1 MNFAWNG
8 YESLVQ
14 IIAKEHLSIND
25 FAKPAQEW
33 INWLIEKGSLRLKT
47 DGSLGLNVVRCNLL
61 YDLYENEVVCFAHQA
76 EKSKEILENLK
87 NADEIDVGDTLF
99 SRQEINY
106 FNFVMNKKEFSNGM
120 DLRNAFL
127 HGSFRGTEQDLQHAY
142 IEALKILIM
151 IVVKVNEEFCLKF
164 PEKE

>member
-1 MNFAWNG
+1 M
-8 YESLVQ
+8 
-14 IIAKEHLSIND
+14 KE
-25 FAKPAQEW
+25 
-33 INWLIEKGSLRLKT
+33 

-61 YDLYENEVVCFAHQA
+61 YDLYENEVVCFAHQTA
-76 EKSKEILENLK
+76 KSKEILEKLK
-87 NADEIDVGDTLF
+87 KADEIEIGDTLF

-127 HGSFRGTEQDLQHAY
+127 HGSFRGTERDLQRAY

-151 IVVKVNEEFCLKF
+151 IVVKANEEFCLKF
-164 PEKE
+164 PEKA